1 MSTDKTRAHYEAMA
15 AEAASGEPA
24 KVDVLALM
32 QLACDM
38 LDTGEFEVDR
48 QTGRD
53 LAAAI
58 PEVRR
63 ILTENAQLRE
73 AIRHIRGAS
82 HG

>member
-1 MSTDKTRAHYEAMA
+1 MSAQTQ
-15 AEAASGEPA
+15 
-24 KVDVLALM
+24 KVDVLAVM
-32 QLACDM
+32 QLASDM

-73 AIRHIRGAS
+73 AMRHIRGAS